1 MLMDKRLDGV
11 SERGVRKSMREFFGR
26 VVVVSLLCLT
36 AVATSASAEE
46 PTGFL
51 EWSWGTP
58 RATLESKFLLP
69 RCKNR
74 TSEPAEPA
82 VCGSY
87 QLADIE
93 ILSLRLNFKPD
104 DALSGYVM
112 YFQKE
117 WYAKMLDAATAKF
130 GGTIQGTVWQ
140 WPSGTTALLL
150 ERCGGRASGQSSVE
164 QQLEDRTTFIYDS
177 FPCLIVAT
185 QALRDWQSKEVERKR
200 EERKKGF

>member
-1 MLMDKRLDGV
+1 MTKRSPCIVVAMLCCVL
-11 SERGVRKSMREFFGR
+11 
-26 VVVVSLLCLT
+26 
-36 AVATSASAEE
+36 AVATSAYAEE

-58 RATLESKFLLP
+58 KATLESKFLLP
-69 RCKNR
+69 RCKSR
-74 TSEPAEPA
+74 TSEPAEPS

-87 QLADIE
+87 QLGDIE

-112 YFQKE
+112 YFHKE
-117 WYAKMLDAATAKF
+117 SYAKMLDAASDKF
-130 GGTIQGTVWQ
+130 GATPQRTLWQ

-150 ERCGGRASGQSSVE
+150 ERCGGRASGPSSIE
-164 QQLEDRTTFIYDS
+164 PQLGDRTSFIYES

-185 QALRDWQSKEVERKR
+185 QVLRDWQSKEAERKR

>member
-1 MLMDKRLDGV
+1 MTKCHWHPI
-11 SERGVRKSMREFFGR
+11 
-26 VVVVSLLCLT
+26 VVTVLCCLL
-36 AVATSASAEE
+36 AAATSAFAEE
-46 PTGFL
+46 PAGFL

-58 RATLESKFLLP
+58 KATLASKFLLP

-74 TSEPAEPA
+74 SSEPAEPT
-82 VCGSY
+82 VCGPY
-87 QLADIE
+87 QLGDIE
-93 ILSLRLNFKPD
+93 ILSLRLNFKPN

-112 YFQKE
+112 YFHKDS
-117 WYAKMLDAATAKF
+117 YAKMLDAATDKF
-130 GGTIQGTVWQ
+130 GATTQHTVWE

-164 QQLEDRTTFIYDS
+164 QQLGDRTSFIYES

-185 QALRDWQSKEVERKR
+185 QALRDWQAKEGETKK